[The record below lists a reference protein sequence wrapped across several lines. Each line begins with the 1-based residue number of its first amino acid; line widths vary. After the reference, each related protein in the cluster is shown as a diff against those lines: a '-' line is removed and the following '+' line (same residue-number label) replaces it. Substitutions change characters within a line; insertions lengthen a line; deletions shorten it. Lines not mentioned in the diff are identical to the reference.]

1 MYETFRNWVHW
12 MYSVKPIVPKDL
24 IRKNKKEQSKV
35 RIYDKRVNKI
45 CRIFCREQLDEKR
58 VHLDN

>member
-1 MYETFRNWVHW
+1 